1 MLDNGKG
8 ERTMKNIIILL
19 SFVIMI
25 SLAGLLH
32 VKANEESTE
41 MEIVYITDDMTWE
54 QATEIIE
61 NRNGKTVIEVV
72 VGVVEDDNGNG
83 HTIETVRNQYIKYNE
98 EKFTRGDEVLSIF
111 VYNPNNNIWD
121 DIIDRQDFLIYDEPE
136 SEISLH
142 DIATLVSNK
151 DIGLDEIY
159 DYAMENGYVWDNP
172 DQMVEELVRMGK
184 LYYIPAYNGNAED
197 YTIKGTI
204 AYENAIENGI
214 IK

>member
-1 MLDNGKG
+1 
-8 ERTMKNIIILL
+8 
-19 SFVIMI
+19 MI

-32 VKANEESTE
+32 VKANEELKE
-41 MEIVYITDDMTWE
+41 MEIVYITDNMTWE

-83 HTIETVRNQYIKYNE
+83 HTIKTVRNQYIKYDQ

-121 DIIDRQDFLIYDEPE
+121 DIIDRQDFLIYDEPK

-151 DIGLDEIY
+151 DIELDEIY
-159 DYAMENGYVWDNP
+159 EYAMENGYVWDNP